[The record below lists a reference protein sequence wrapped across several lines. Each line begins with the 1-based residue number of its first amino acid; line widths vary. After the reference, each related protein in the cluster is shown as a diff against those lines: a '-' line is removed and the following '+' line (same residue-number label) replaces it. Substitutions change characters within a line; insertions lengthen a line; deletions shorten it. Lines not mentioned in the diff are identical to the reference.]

1 MTPPCGRWGGK
12 RGPLTEEAHHVR
24 VEVKGE
30 QGLGELAEE
39 GLEDDSR
46 QVQLVVLLEG
56 HRQPGRREGGAR
68 KGAGRGPEPS
78 SQSWPPP

>member
-1 MTPPCGRWGGK
+1 M
-12 RGPLTEEAHHVR
+12 R

-46 QVQLVVLLEG
+46 QVQLVVLLEV
-56 HRQPGRREGGAR
+56 HRQPWRREGGAR